1 MIAIVGIHYRNYTQY
16 GLHRSCLPIYG
27 IAIISSLS
35 FLFLDDF
42 EGNANISVAI
52 KSGSTV
58 FSQVQKENMTVKVKE
73 IRRRQLP
80 HTQSCDLIILRSQLL
95 QTQDS

>member
-1 MIAIVGIHYRNYTQY
+1 MIAIVGTHYRNYYFRYTLY
-16 GLHRSCLPIYG
+16 RSCLPIYE
-27 IAIISSLS
+27 IAIVRSLS

-58 FSQVQKENMTVKVKE
+58 YTW
-73 IRRRQLP
+73 L
-80 HTQSCDLIILRSQLL
+80 
-95 QTQDS
+95 

>member
-1 MIAIVGIHYRNYTQY
+1 MIAIIGICYRNYTHY
-16 GLHRSCLPIYG
+16 TLYRSCLPIYG
-27 IAIISSLS
+27 IAIARSLS

-58 FSQVQKENMTVKVKE
+58 KEDGSIIAE
-73 IRRRQLP
+73 I
-80 HTQSCDLIILRSQLL
+80 
-95 QTQDS
+95 

>member
-1 MIAIVGIHYRNYTQY
+1 MITFVGIHYRNYAYYT
-16 GLHRSCLPIYG
+16 LHRSCLPIYG
-27 IAIISSLS
+27 ITIVKLLS

-58 FSQVQKENMTVKVKE
+58 T
-73 IRRRQLP
+73 
-80 HTQSCDLIILRSQLL
+80 
-95 QTQDS
+95 